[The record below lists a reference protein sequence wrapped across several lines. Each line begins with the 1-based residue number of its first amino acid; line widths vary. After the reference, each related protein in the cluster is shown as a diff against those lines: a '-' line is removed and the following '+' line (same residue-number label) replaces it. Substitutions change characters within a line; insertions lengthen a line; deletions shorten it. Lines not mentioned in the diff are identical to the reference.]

1 MNHQADNWKWAQ
13 HDVHDTLSCKMIDSE
28 QAAFIKSQ
36 QEINSRLGEIAAQYL
51 RKGSKTTKVAIT
63 SRRKESSNSIT
74 T

>member
-36 QEINSRLGEIAAQYL
+36 QEINSRLMMIYRSHLFTAA
-51 RKGSKTTKVAIT
+51 
-63 SRRKESSNSIT
+63 NNP
-74 T
+74 